1 MFSFSG
7 SLNLINRWSRASVS
21 EGTDQYISEE
31 RDGVLVMEDIREPE
45 ENVDNKIIPTE
56 VTRTDSQVDDE
67 MQAFEFLDK
76 FNIKV
81 YFMIRQLIYTVS
93 LVVIS

>member
-7 SLNLINRWSRASVS
+7 SLNLINRWSRVSVS

-45 ENVDNKIIPTE
+45 EYVDNKIIPTE

-67 MQAFEFLDK
+67 MQGFDFLDK

-81 YFMIRQLIYTVS
+81 YFMIRQLIYTVN